1 MADEEIPGQDYSTN
15 GTTYRIPKLTDTADA
30 VVAFEDYSNSIPFS
44 EYIVAVPVTANTD
57 VDDSYNGKM
66 IVAQADVTLTF
77 AADLT
82 NGFSVACVA
91 DGEYTISYE
100 GVDKEN
106 QQTQAY
112 EVATVVTVNDRNII
126 SVARAQSDNI
136 IIDQGP
142 AEGTPPAPVIT
153 NPDGGS
159 VIYFTPGT
167 PDSNQAPA
175 LLYSAKIKRQ
185 DDAELTTETVT
196 VDQDNMEI
204 AVTGTEPFVD
214 YIVDV
219 YGINEEGKGETA
231 STSAFQLNYNE
242 ATGGTETIVDNYN
255 GTGAKYKVH
264 TFTSDDTF
272 TVEAATN
279 PFRVLVV
286 GGGGGGAGGR
296 YNSSQAG
303 GGGGGGGYYENA
315 AQALSVASYVVSVG
329 ASGAG
334 RGSPDDGQPTTGGAG
349 GTTSAFSV
357 NCTGGGGGVTG
368 GGGGGGGSPAGYSG
382 SGHTG
387 GSVSHHSSDISGS
400 STSYGGGGAGN
411 SGGGAGSNGG
421 GGSGGQTGSLGTG
434 RNYSGG
440 SGGAGVVIVAY
451 QIGTSTTREIQQAEA
466 ESAARQAGV
475 EEGLEQ
481 GIQEGYNQAQEELQE
496 ELTSLR
502 TQLSAV
508 GTTDV

>member
-1 MADEEIPGQDYSTN
+1 MTF
-15 GTTYRIPKLTDTADA
+15 GTLP
-30 VVAFEDYSNSIPFS
+30 
-44 EYIVAVPVTANTD
+44 
-57 VDDSYNGKM
+57 
-66 IVAQADVTLTF
+66 
-77 AADLT
+77 

-112 EVATVVTVNDRNII
+112 EVATVVTVNDRNIL

-185 DDAELTTETVT
+185 DNAELTTETVT

-204 AVTGTEPFVD
+204 AVTGTTASVD

-231 STSAFQLNYNE
+231 STSAFQLNYNSAE
-242 ATGGTETIVDNYN
+242 GSGSNYDYVEQDDWN
-255 GTGAKYKVH
+255 GTGQKWAVH
-264 TFTSDDTF
+264 TYRASGTF
-272 TVEAATN
+272 TVKADVE
-279 PFRVLVV
+279 PFHVLVV
-286 GGGGGGAGGR
+286 
-296 YNSSQAG
+296 AG
-303 GGGGGGGYYENA
+303 GGN
-315 AQALSVASYVVSVG
+315 
-329 ASGAG
+329 GAG
-334 RGSPDDGQPTTGGAG
+334 RWGNNAQGFVGG
-349 GTTSAFSV
+349 
-357 NCTGGGGGVTG
+357 
-368 GGGGGGGSPAGYSG
+368 
-382 SGHTG
+382 
-387 GSVSHHSSDISGS
+387 
-400 STSYGGGGAGN
+400 
-411 SGGGAGSNGG
+411 
-421 GGSGGQTGSLGTG
+421 
-434 RNYSGG
+434 SGG
-440 SGGAGVVIVAY
+440 SGGVIYTKDSDNHVTAPQGDYTITVGGQNQDSSAFGLTATKGGRGNQGGGSSGGSGGSSAWADGTKGPGAGTSYQGHSGEGGAFQGGRKRGGGAGPYEASTTFTNAGRVVDIRGLDETVAQFGHTSGTHSWGSGGWGEGYNADGKPGQTGAVVVAY

-481 GIQEGYNQAQEELQE
+481 GTQEGYYQAQEELQE